1 MENIVRC
8 IERHVESLSAVLIF
22 PDQHLAAFTQ
32 YIFSALSAIF
42 PKALVDNI
50 AFISTSSSI
59 GPPWIFSTTKYQK
72 VLKSTPVF
80 TFNNPIAINDKGSP
94 VVQNN
99 LEDEALNTLVEL
111 FDWLDDREPQPAKEI
126 VSLYEKYQTIAT
138 ILDQRA
144 REVEID
150 RLMTILK
157 KHSAVSLPSH
167 CLHLALES
175 YAHWR

>member
-1 MENIVRC
+1 MENIVRY

-22 PDQHLAAFTQ
+22 PVEHSPTFTE

-42 PKALVDNI
+42 PKTLVDNI
-50 AFISTSSSI
+50 AFISTSSPI
-59 GPPWIFSTTKYQK
+59 GPPWIFFTKK
-72 VLKSTPVF
+72 ALKSTPVF
-80 TFNNPIAINDKGSP
+80 TLNNPIAINDKGSP
-94 VVQNN
+94 IVQNN

-111 FDWLDDREPQPAKEI
+111 FDWLNDREPQPAKEI
-126 VSLYEKYQTIAT
+126 VSLYEKYQTIAI

-157 KHSAVSLPSH
+157 KYSAVSLPSH

-175 YAHWR
+175 YAHLR